1 MVVPFSVSPVDPGGF
16 ALPVS
21 TQSVAAAAVAQPE
34 RAGRSITIAGRTVP
48 VVGPRIRDPRLHLSS
63 VVLSVIVVGT
73 FLLQFRLSVPHIV
86 ISVAVCGAVEA
97 VYLLLKTGSLVW
109 PASGMQTGTSTVIVL
124 RVVGVEHGHWWTF
137 EGLHWFLLVGVFGL
151 LTKYTIRTRRGHV
164 FNPSNVALVLAFVV
178 FGAQRLEP
186 LDYWWG
192 PFDASMALAYGII
205 LVGGVTLC
213 ARVGMLRMAAAF
225 WLTLAVG
232 VAVLAALGHSMT
244 TRWSFA
250 PVEDWHLWRTIVLSP
265 ETLVFVFFMITDPKT
280 TPRGPSARV
289 AFGVAV
295 GVMSTVL
302 LAPWSTE
309 FGSKVGLLGGLTV
322 MSVGRFALEP
332 ALTAIRARGA
342 RATRRGRRWHPAV
355 AAAAAAG
362 VVFFGATVAVAGAP
376 NRAVD
381 RVDVDEAA
389 VAKAAESLDAATLG
403 AQATVALPPIEIAP
417 DVAGLS
423 AELAT
428 ADGAEAL
435 VRALLFNLQVEA
447 EALTTGDA
455 GLLTAVDHGQR
466 LIDMAAAVDAAQT
479 GTPTVSSYRFD
490 SVAVSVVF
498 PGGLQSG
505 PNAGVT
511 VTGSVVETTLGA
523 GGAPAA
529 STERPLATM
538 FTLRRTSDG
547 TWLTTGTLPP

>member
-1 MVVPFSVSPVDPGGF
+1 M
-16 ALPVS
+16 LPVS
-21 TQSVAAAAVAQPE
+21 TASVPVAD
-34 RAGRSITIAGRTVP
+34 GRSITIGRRTIP
-48 VVGPRIRDPRLHLSS
+48 VRGPQLRDPRLHLSS

-73 FLLQFRLSVPHIV
+73 ALLQFRLSIPHIV
-86 ISVAVCGAVEA
+86 ITILVCGLVEA
-97 VYLLLKTGSLVW
+97 TYLWLTTGTLTW

-124 RVVGVEHGHWWTF
+124 RVVGVDHGDWWTF
-137 EGLHWFLLVGVFGL
+137 AGLHWFLLVALFGL
-151 LTKYTIRTRRGHV
+151 LTKYLIRTRRGHV

-192 PFDASMALAYGII
+192 PVDASLLLAYAII
-205 LVGGVTLC
+205 LVGGATLC
-213 ARVGMLRMAAAF
+213 ARVGMLGMAAAF
-225 WLTLAVG
+225 WSTLAVG

-280 TPRGPSARV
+280 TPRGRANRV

-302 LAPWSTE
+302 LAPWATE

-332 ALTAIRARGA
+332 ALAAVRARRS
-342 RATRRGRRWHPAV
+342 RATGPGRHWRPAVAV
-355 AAAAAAG
+355 AAAVG
-362 VVFFGATVAVAGAP
+362 VVFYGATVAVAGAP

-389 VAKAAESLDAATLG
+389 VARAAESLDALALDG
-403 AQATVALPPIEIAP
+403 LDAPDALPPIEIAP

-423 AELAT
+423 ADLAT
-428 ADGAEAL
+428 SSGATAL
-435 VRALLFNLQVEA
+435 VQALLFNLQVEA
-447 EALTTGDA
+447 EAVATGDA
-455 GLLTAVDHGQR
+455 GLLTAVAHGQR
-466 LIDMAAAVDAAQT
+466 LIDMAAAVEAGLAGAPVVAT
-479 GTPTVSSYRFD
+479 YRFD
-490 SVAVSVVF
+490 TIALSVVF

-511 VTGSVVETTLGA
+511 VTGTIVETTLGP
-523 GGAPAA
+523 GGAPDA
-529 STERPLATM
+529 SSERALSTM

-547 TWLTTGTLPP
+547 TWLTTGTLPTG